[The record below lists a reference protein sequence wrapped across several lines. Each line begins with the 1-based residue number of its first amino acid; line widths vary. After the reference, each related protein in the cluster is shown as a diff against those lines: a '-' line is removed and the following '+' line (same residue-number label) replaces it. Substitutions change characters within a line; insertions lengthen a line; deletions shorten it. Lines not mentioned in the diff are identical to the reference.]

1 MSHRDIIE
9 EIFRE
14 NMSSKPETRLTK
26 VDWLDCAI
34 NVLKER
40 GIDEVKITQLAKL
53 TGVTRGGF
61 YWHFKNR
68 SELLD
73 SIIEVW
79 KRKNTA
85 SIIYAASNG
94 PSLEHSVLAIF
105 ELWLDS
111 NAFDPKL
118 DFSIRDWA
126 RRDQK
131 VNDLIICA
139 DRKRLVALT
148 DMFNRYGFFSSQSE
162 VMARNLYY
170 MQMGYY
176 ALNVYEP
183 IAERLSLLPI
193 YFESYTGQKLKK
205 ESEEK
210 FRKRIISRRELWG
223 NEIPPAS

>member
-1 MSHRDIIE
+1 MSQRDLIE
-9 EIFRE
+9 EIFKE
-14 NMSSKPETRLTK
+14 NMSSEPEVRFSK
-26 VDWLDCAI
+26 VDWLDFAI
-34 NVLKER
+34 NVLKEH
-40 GIDEVKITQLAKL
+40 GIDEVKITQLAKS

-85 SIIYAASNG
+85 SIIHAASYG
-94 PSLEHSVLAIF
+94 SSLEHSVLAVF
-105 ELWLDS
+105 EIWLDF

-126 RRDQK
+126 RRDKK
-131 VNDLIICA
+131 VNDLIISA
-139 DRKRLVALT
+139 DRRRLTALSE
-148 DMFNRYGFFSSQSE
+148 MFNRYGFGSNQSE

-176 ALNVYEP
+176 AINVYEP
-183 IAERLSLLPI
+183 MSARLDLLPI
-193 YFESYTGQKLKK
+193 YLESYTGQKLKK
-205 ESEEK
+205 ESEAK
-210 FRKRIISRRELWG
+210 FRKLIISRRELWG
-223 NEIPPAS
+223 DEIPPDS